1 MNGFTNITTDYG
13 ADGNLSDRDALVM
26 EYLPQVQRI
35 VQRIAAHL
43 PPNIDR
49 EDLINSGIIGLIQSA
64 ERFDSSHANTFMTYA
79 QTRIRGAVISELR
92 ARDYL
97 SRQTR
102 RNLRELE
109 DTYARLE
116 QELGGDVTDE
126 ALAEAM
132 ELSLE
137 DVYEIRSRA
146 CLSFVCL
153 EDLGLTNQQDKASV
167 LKEMAGSQ
175 ATDPYEMTQLKDV
188 HAALKQAIEKLP
200 EKERLIVS
208 LYYGDEL
215 TMKEIG
221 RVLDVSESRVSQI
234 HTTAVFR
241 LRKQLRLQGH
251 IVDDQ

>member
-1 MNGFTNITTDYG
+1 MTAFTNTPIDYETG
-13 ADGNLSDRDALVM
+13 RHLSDRDALVL
-26 EYLPQVQRI
+26 EHLPHVQRI

-49 EDLINSGIIGLIQSA
+49 EDLVNSGIIGLIQSA
-64 ERFDSSHANTFMTYA
+64 ERYDERHANTFMTYA

-109 DTYARLE
+109 ETYAALE
-116 QELGGDVTDE
+116 QELQGEVTDE
-126 ALAEAM
+126 ALAQAM
-132 ELSLE
+132 GLSLE
-137 DVYEIRSRA
+137 EVYEIRARA

-153 EDLGLTNQQDKASV
+153 EDLSLTHQQDKAAV
-167 LKEMAGSQ
+167 LKEIADNQ
-175 ATDPYEMTQLKDV
+175 AVDPLEMTQLKDV
-188 HAALKQAIEKLP
+188 HAALEAAIEKLP
-200 EKERLIVS
+200 EKEKLVVS
-208 LYYGDEL
+208 LYYTDEL

-221 RVLDVSESRVSQI
+221 HILDVSESRVSQI
-234 HTTAVFR
+234 HTAAVFR

-251 IVDDQ
+251 IVDDR